1 MVRFE
6 VSTRN
11 SPADSFVLSRCHTND
26 DETPLS
32 IPFCAAE
39 SSCYNGV
46 FGSYGDGYSNIV
58 IDSVMNYNFLPPT
71 YSAILPVIG
80 VILLLFLVVGF
91 AMYCYRINYDSN
103 GFGEHLYVD
112 SQDNNC
118 IGMMQMSR
126 FDYDDHPME
135 ENHEMGNSLNQSLLN
150 TAENAIVSNIQSPY
164 RIATNYRH
172 PNGYTDSS
180 DHGYSTMGTHHDDSE
195 HHASIS
201 TRHNKRFSLSDSAS
215 INTSISSPQNDLSL
229 PLQTSV
235 RQMSSEQTQILSPKK
250 LSPHQVIAQ
259 VTVHRMMES
268 T

>member
-1 MVRFE
+1 
-6 VSTRN
+6 
-11 SPADSFVLSRCHTND
+11 
-26 DETPLS
+26 
-32 IPFCAAE
+32 
-39 SSCYNGV
+39 
-46 FGSYGDGYSNIV
+46 
-58 IDSVMNYNFLPPT
+58 MNYNFLPPT

-91 AMYCYRINYDSN
+91 AMYCYRINYESN

-135 ENHEMGNSLNQSLLN
+135 ENPEMGNSLNQSLLN
-150 TAENAIVSNIQSPY
+150 TNENAIVQSPY

-180 DHGYSTMGTHHDDSE
+180 DHGYSTMGTQHDDSE
-195 HHASIS
+195 HHIS
-201 TRHNKRFSLSDSAS
+201 LNRYNKRFSLSDSAS
-215 INTSISSPQNDLSL
+215 INTSISSPQNNQPYDLPIHSRHGMR
-229 PLQTSV
+229 PPSD
-235 RQMSSEQTQILSPKK
+235 QTQILSPKK
-250 LSPHQVIAQ
+250 LSPNQVIAE
-259 VTVHRMMES
+259 VIVHRMMES

>member
-1 MVRFE
+1 M
-6 VSTRN
+6 
-11 SPADSFVLSRCHTND
+11 
-26 DETPLS
+26 
-32 IPFCAAE
+32 
-39 SSCYNGV
+39 
-46 FGSYGDGYSNIV
+46 FGSYDGYNNIV
-58 IDSVMNYNFLPPT
+58 IDNVMNYNFLPPT

-91 AMYCYRINYDSN
+91 AMYCYKINYDSN

-150 TAENAIVSNIQSPY
+150 TNEHAVSNIQSPY

-195 HHASIS
+195 HQASIS
-201 TRHNKRFSLSDSAS
+201 NRHNKRFSLSDSAS
-215 INTSISSPQNDLSL
+215 INTSISSPQNNQPYDLSM
-229 PLQTSV
+229 PPQTGV
-235 RQMSSEQTQILSPKK
+235 RQLPSSDQTQILSPKK
-250 LSPHQVIAQ
+250 LSPHQILAE
-259 VTVHRMMES
+259 VTVHRLMES

>member
-1 MVRFE
+1 MKTHENNFFF
-6 VSTRN
+6 
-11 SPADSFVLSRCHTND
+11 PSRCHTND
-26 DETPLS
+26 DDSQLS
-32 IPFCAAE
+32 TPFCAAE

-91 AMYCYRINYDSN
+91 AMYCYKINYDSN
-103 GFGEHLYVD
+103 GFGEHLYLD
-112 SQDNNC
+112 SQDQNC

-126 FDYDDHPME
+126 FDYDEHPE

-150 TAENAIVSNIQSPY
+150 TNEHVAVQNIQSPY

-180 DHGYSTMGTHHDDSE
+180 DHGYSTMGTHQDESE
-195 HHASIS
+195 HQASIS
-201 TRHNKRFSLSDSAS
+201 NRHNKRFSLSDSAS
-215 INTSISSPQNDLSL
+215 INTSISSPQNNQPYDL
-229 PLQTSV
+229 PMPPQTGV
-235 RQMSSEQTQILSPKK
+235 RHHPPSDQTQILSPKR
-250 LSPHQVIAQ
+250 LSPNQVIAE

-268 T
+268 Q